1 MKPFEFFRAT
11 DTDAVM
17 LSRLIKRTIRTSNS
31 KDYDQQSIDLLCA
44 IFEPERI
51 VERIRNELIF
61 LCFLGADL
69 VGTVGLKRDY
79 LRSLFV
85 DPNYQKQ
92 GFGKMLVEN
101 MEGIARK
108 NAISEIMLHSS
119 LTAQNFYAALGYEY
133 LEFQLHDEGPFILMR
148 KGLSESPC

>member
-1 MKPFEFFRAT
+1 MNPLEFRTASL
-11 DTDAVM
+11 TDAAK
-17 LSRLIKRTIRTSNS
+17 LSSMIKRTIRTTNS

-44 IFEPERI
+44 IFEPEQ
-51 VERIRNELIF
+51 VVARIRDELIL

-92 GFGKMLVEN
+92 GIGKVLVEY
-101 MEGIARK
+101 MEELAQE

-119 LTAQNFYAALGYEY
+119 LTAQNFYTALGYGY
-133 LEFQLHDEGPFILMR
+133 SEFQMHDEGPFILMR
-148 KGLSESPC
+148 KTLT